1 MAKKKYEVRSV
12 MATDKKFGCIVFED
26 AFNRLDK
33 FLDDEQFGRVMRS
46 ALNYGFTG
54 ELPGEFVSPIEE
66 FAFDELKTTFDR
78 NKESYDDA
86 SMNGLIGSAMHHAK
100 TVDNLK
106 DRLENIEGLT
116 NYEKADIIK
125 KWKARHKD
133 S

>member
-1 MAKKKYEVRSV
+1 
-12 MATDKKFGCIVFED
+12 MATDKKFGCIIFED

-46 ALNYGFTG
+46 ALNYGFNG
-54 ELPGEFVSPIEE
+54 ELPKPFDSPIEE

-86 SMNGLIGSAMHHAK
+86 SVNGLIGSAMRYAK
-100 TVDNLK
+100 SVDDLK
-106 DRLENIEGLT
+106 DRLENIEGLA
-116 NYEKADIIK
+116 NYEKADIVK
-125 KWKARHKD
+125 KWKDKHKD